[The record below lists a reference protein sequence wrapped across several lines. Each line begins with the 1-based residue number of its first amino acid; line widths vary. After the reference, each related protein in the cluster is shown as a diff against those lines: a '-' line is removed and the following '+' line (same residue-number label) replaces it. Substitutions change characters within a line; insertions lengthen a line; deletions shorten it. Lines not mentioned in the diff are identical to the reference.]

1 MQIILLVLIAIVFL
15 AGITAF
21 VVGRRGWNVGTIVAG
36 VLVLLAALGFTFLAG
51 MVAQRERAW
60 RAIVQSYQTA
70 IAKERDGLVP
80 AADGN
85 LDRLPELKSLAEL
98 KQDKARWERIWHR
111 IKEWGGRAWPTAS
124 FTPPSDGKAGTITIE
139 DLEKLTLNAGSEV
152 YAFDKADVA
161 DEGRFLG
168 AFRIDG
174 VNGNVLSVSAV
185 LPPTADDQALWA
197 KPREAVT
204 VYESLPSD
212 SWLAFHRTAAKPGE
226 AAAAEDEDAFPAPR
240 KIDPEELLKHLET
253 RLTEVRQ
260 HAEPVPEE
268 KWPELLEQLSKGEI
282 LPGRYWAR
290 VEFKEPY
297 SFARAPGDTREPVQF
312 ESGDTVSFDLETAQ
326 KLAEQTLEDDKDKQI
341 ADIVSVEERRPLA
354 DAQAVLRGGEHAL
367 PPTGGDGEGA
377 KVQIDG
383 VAFIR
388 RMLDADIADIKAM
401 TKRLQTANSSA
412 DNQLSIHTKES
423 EDLADD
429 LRNWQADVKAAGQTA
444 ERFEKRVAKLA
455 AELGGVESAVVE
467 LGRELD
473 GASALLAGEIDR
485 RAPPPVRGGAPLT
498 PAGRRLP

>member
-21 VVGRRGWNVGTIVAG
+21 VVGRQGWNVGTIVAG

-80 AADGN
+80 AGDGR
-85 LDRLPELKSLAEL
+85 LDQSPDLKSLAALE
-98 KQDKARWERIWHR
+98 QEKARWERIWHR
-111 IKEWGGRAWPTAS
+111 IDEWGGRSWPTAS
-124 FTPPSDGKAGTITIE
+124 FAAPSDGKPGTITIE
-139 DLEKLTLNAGSEV
+139 DLEKLTLTAGSEV
-152 YAFDKADVA
+152 YVFDKADVA

-168 AFRIDG
+168 AFRVDG

-185 LPPTADDQALWA
+185 LPPTADDKALWA

-226 AAAAEDEDAFPAPR
+226 AVEDEDALPAPR

-253 RLTEVRQ
+253 RLAEVRQ

-268 KWPELLEQLSKGEI
+268 KWPELLEQLKNDTTQT
-282 LPGRYWAR
+282 GRYWAR
-290 VEFKEPY
+290 VEFKEPHA
-297 SFARAPGDTREPVQF
+297 FPRAKQEPIQF
-312 ESGDTVSFDLETAQ
+312 ESGQTGSFDLETAQ
-326 KLAEQTLEDDKDKQI
+326 KLKEDGI

-354 DAQAVLRGGEHAL
+354 DAQAVLRGGEYAL
-367 PPTGGDGEGA
+367 PPTDGDGEGA

-383 VAFIR
+383 VAFVR
-388 RMLDADIADIKAM
+388 RMLDADIADIDAM
-401 TKRLQTANSSA
+401 TKRLETAKASA
-412 DNQLSIHTKES
+412 DNQLGIHTKES

-429 LRNWQADVKAAGQTA
+429 LRNWQADVEAAGQTA
-444 ERFEKRVAKLA
+444 ERFEKRVTKLA
-455 AELGGVESAVVE
+455 AELGGVESAIVE

-485 RAPPPVRGGAPLT
+485 AAPPPVRGAGPLA